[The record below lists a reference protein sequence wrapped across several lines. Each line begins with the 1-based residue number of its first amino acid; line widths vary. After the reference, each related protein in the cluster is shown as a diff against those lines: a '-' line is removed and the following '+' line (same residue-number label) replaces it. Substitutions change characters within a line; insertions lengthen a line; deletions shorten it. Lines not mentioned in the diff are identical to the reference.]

1 MARASKLRRGEH
13 KKLVEES
20 NRKLLLRELAKKNL
34 TFTELK
40 QSTGFSSSTLT
51 SHLKKLEE
59 DEAIFKDYDRENN
72 KIVYKVIDKP
82 LTKEIII
89 HDFVNY
95 IGANTVEQIL
105 RKEMGLVEEIDL
117 RKAFAYGTIES
128 FVEQRYKRKPI
139 SYREILDILKEEYGE
154 WIEIEEK
161 NDVW

>member
-1 MARASKLRRGEH
+1 MARTSKLKRGEH

-20 NRKLLLRELAKKNL
+20 NRKLILRELANNDL

-40 QSTGFSSSTLT
+40 KTTGFSSSTLT

-59 DEAIFKDYDRENN
+59 DDVIYKDYNRENN
-72 KIVYKVIDKP
+72 KIVYKVIDNP

-95 IGANTVEQIL
+95 VGANTVEQIL
-105 RKEMGLVEEIDL
+105 RKEMGLIEDIDL
-117 RKAFAYGTIES
+117 KKAFAYGTIES
-128 FVEQRYKRKPI
+128 FVEKRYKRKPI
-139 SYREILDILKEEYGE
+139 SYREILDILKEEYGD

-161 NDVW
+161 NQVW